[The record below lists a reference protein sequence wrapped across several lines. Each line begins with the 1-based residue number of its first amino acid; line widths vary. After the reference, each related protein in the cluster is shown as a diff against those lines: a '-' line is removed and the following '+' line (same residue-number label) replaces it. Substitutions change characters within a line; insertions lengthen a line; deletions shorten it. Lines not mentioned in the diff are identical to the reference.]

1 MNEYSEKDYRELN
14 ELSDKWQT
22 EYESSIHFTELPD
35 NQRVPAFFIISNFTD
50 MMYNYHVQKPN
61 EWEPDALED
70 VICDLFPRKISSDDD
85 LYIAVEPVLTSYFE
99 YLITKKH
106 IKNGAK
112 LIRRLSK
119 SAPLMLKTALD
130 SKNWSFSKQLVMS
143 AKDQGVDLE
152 NESELQQY
160 IQKYNESQIPQQPVV
175 KSKIGRNTTCP
186 CGSGKKYKNCC
197 INL

>member
-1 MNEYSEKDYRELN
+1 MDEYSEKDYSELN

-22 EYESSIHFTELPD
+22 EYESSMYFTELAD

-50 MMYNYHVQKPN
+50 MMYNYHGQKPS
-61 EWEPDALED
+61 EWEPSALED
-70 VICDLFPRKISSDDD
+70 VICDLFPRKISSDYD
-85 LYIAVEPVLTSYFE
+85 LYITVEPVLTSYFE
-99 YLITKKH
+99 FLMTKRH

-119 SAPLMLKTALD
+119 CAPLMLKAASD

-160 IQKYNESQIPQQPVV
+160 IQKYNESLSQQQPVV
-175 KSKIGRNTTCP
+175 RPKIGRNATCP

>member
-106 IKNGAK
+106 IKNTSNIEAIIYK
-112 LIRRLSK
+112 CDTCNDYETK
-119 SAPLMLKTALD
+119 S
-130 SKNWSFSKQLVMS
+130 
-143 AKDQGVDLE
+143 
-152 NESELQQY
+152 
-160 IQKYNESQIPQQPVV
+160 KYNYNRHIKSCKGKRIK
-175 KSKIGRNTTCP
+175 KSKEKI
-186 CGSGKKYKNCC
+186 
-197 INL
+197 I